1 MEHYIIKFRINNGH
15 EVLTMNVWVLDSE
28 SGITLL
34 YKSYLDLALDEDL
47 ISGLLAA
54 LNQFTVFE
62 LQEGIES
69 IEMGGLRW
77 VYLDEKDLNLLFIG
91 ASEKILNSDMLKAR
105 LTVIKQAFIQKYIPD
120 REEWKNLWKG
130 NTDLFLPF
138 KDTIDEYYQQ
148 WLTAEGV
155 SSLAEYYNILGVF
168 QQILNLLINVVE
180 AHVSP
185 LKKEKIYFKI
195 EYMFKNYLNH
205 DYVKD
210 NEELSKFSFDR
221 NAGINIIS
229 INPGNCDM
237 MVVEK
242 QIINLIRRI
251 SQMIKIEE
259 GFERTLHYFL
269 NENIFD
275 YLISNM
281 ALLNELNLFKFLI
294 QLFLHK

>member
-1 MEHYIIKFRINNGH
+1 
-15 EVLTMNVWVLDSE
+15 MNVWVLDSE

-34 YKSYLDLALDEDL
+34 YKSYMDLSLDEDL
-47 ISGLLAA
+47 VSGLLAA

-62 LQEGIES
+62 FQEGIES

-91 ASEKILNSDMLKAR
+91 ASEKSLNSDMLKAR
-105 LTVIKQAFIQKYIPD
+105 LNVIKQSFIQKYIPD
-120 REEWKNLWKG
+120 REEWKHLWKG

-155 SSLAEYYNILGVF
+155 SDLAEYYNILGVF
-168 QQILNLLINVVE
+168 QQILNLLVNVVE

-185 LKKEKIYFKI
+185 LKKEKIYANI
-195 EYMFKNYLNH
+195 ESMFENYLSH
-205 DYVKD
+205 DYVKG

-237 MVVEK
+237 LVVEK

-251 SQMIKIEE
+251 SQMIKTEE

-269 NENIFD
+269 KENIFD

-281 ALLNELNLFKFLI
+281 SLLNELNLFKFLM
-294 QLFLHK
+294 QVFLRN

>member
-1 MEHYIIKFRINNGH
+1 MEHYIIRIRINNGH

-34 YKSYLDLALDEDL
+34 YKSYLDLSLDEDL
-47 ISGLLAA
+47 VSGLLAA

-62 LQEGIES
+62 FQSGIES

-77 VYLDEKDLNLLFIG
+77 VYLNEKDLNLLFIG
-91 ASEKILNSDMLKAR
+91 ASEKIVNSDILKAR
-105 LTVIKQAFIQKYIPD
+105 LNVIKQAFIQQYIPD
-120 REEWKNLWKG
+120 REEWKHLWKG

-168 QQILNLLINVVE
+168 QQILNLLINVIE
-180 AHVSP
+180 ANISP
-185 LKKEKIYFKI
+185 LKKEKIYAKI
-195 EYMFKNYLNH
+195 ENMFENYSTH
-205 DYVKD
+205 DYVKE
-210 NEELSKFSFDR
+210 NEELSKLSFDR
-221 NAGINIIS
+221 NSGINIIS

-237 MVVEK
+237 LVVEK

-251 SQMIKIEE
+251 TQMIKVEE
-259 GFERTLHYFL
+259 GFERSLHYFL
-269 NENIFD
+269 KENIFD

-281 ALLNELNLFKFLI
+281 SLLDELNLFKFLI
-294 QLFLHK
+294 QMFLR

>member
-1 MEHYIIKFRINNGH
+1 MEHYIIRIRINNGH
-15 EVLTMNVWVLDSE
+15 EIFTMNVWVLDSE

-34 YKSYLDLALDEDL
+34 YTSYLDLSLDEDL
-47 ISGLLAA
+47 VSGLLAA

-62 LQEGIES
+62 FQSGIES

-91 ASEKILNSDMLKAR
+91 ASEKMVNSDILKAR
-105 LTVIKQAFIQKYIPD
+105 LNVIKQAFIQQYIPD
-120 REEWKNLWKG
+120 REEWKHLWKG

-138 KDTIDEYYQQ
+138 KDTINEYYQQ

-180 AHVSP
+180 ANMSP
-185 LKKEKIYFKI
+185 LKKEKIYAKI
-195 EYMFKNYLNH
+195 ENMFENYLTH
-205 DYVKD
+205 DYVKG
-210 NEELSKFSFDR
+210 NEELSKLSFDR
-221 NAGINIIS
+221 NSGINIIS

-237 MVVEK
+237 LVVEK

-251 SQMIKIEE
+251 TQMIKVEE
-259 GFERTLHYFL
+259 GFERSLHYFL
-269 NENIFD
+269 KENIFD

-281 ALLNELNLFKFLI
+281 SLLNELNLFKFLI
-294 QLFLHK
+294 QMFLRK